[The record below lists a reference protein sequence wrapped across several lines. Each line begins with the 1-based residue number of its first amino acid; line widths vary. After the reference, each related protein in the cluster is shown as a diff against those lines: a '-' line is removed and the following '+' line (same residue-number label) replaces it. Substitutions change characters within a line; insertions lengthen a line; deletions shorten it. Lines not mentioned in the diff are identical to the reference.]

1 MWIMISGPYRSGS
14 NDPETWRQNLKRM
27 NEEAY
32 QVFLKGHM
40 PVIGVNMALPIIE
53 IAGQERYDEL
63 MMPMSMPLAQHCN
76 AVYRISGP
84 SEGADM
90 EVQHFKDAH
99 KPIYYSLDEIPTVQS
114 NENS

>member
-1 MWIMISGPYRSGS
+1 MISGPYRSGS
-14 NDPETWRQNLKRM
+14 NEPEIWQKNLKRM

-63 MMPMSMPLAQHCN
+63 MMPMSMPLAQHCD
-76 AVYRISGP
+76 AVYRIPGESF
-84 SEGADM
+84 GADA
-90 EVQHFKDAH
+90 EVQYFKDHH
-99 KPIYYSLDEIPTVQS
+99 KPIYHSLDEIPSAQS
-114 NENS
+114 